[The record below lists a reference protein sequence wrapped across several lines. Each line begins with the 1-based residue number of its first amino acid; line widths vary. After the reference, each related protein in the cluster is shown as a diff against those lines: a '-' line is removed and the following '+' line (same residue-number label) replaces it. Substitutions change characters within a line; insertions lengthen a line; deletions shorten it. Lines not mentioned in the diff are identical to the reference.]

1 MATPK
6 RQQRTLSIDRIVATS
21 IELADRHGLD
31 ALSMRGLAGR
41 LDVTAMSLYNHVAN
55 KDALIDL
62 MLEVVVVEI
71 VAPDIDKPWRDMMRR
86 RAISMRKVLLSH
98 PWAARILVSRISL
111 GDAAVRDIDV
121 TTGCLVT
128 NGFTYAQADWA
139 RNAINNHVYGFIL
152 QELNFP
158 VEPNDYRAAAA
169 QYLPAIDQHKF
180 PFMYAGALEII
191 EGTYDGILN
200 FEFGLDLILEGL
212 ERWIGT

>member
-1 MATPK
+1 
-6 RQQRTLSIDRIVATS
+6 
-21 IELADRHGLD
+21 
-31 ALSMRGLAGR
+31 
-41 LDVTAMSLYNHVAN
+41 
-55 KDALIDL
+55 